1 MDSREVT
8 FRHYLST
15 LGLLNEKYILSEGR
29 FSVEQ
34 GYNLVKNN
42 ISKWKDDLPE
52 AIFIAS
58 DTIAIGCLQ
67 AFNELQINIP
77 DNIEIISINDNDI
90 SKFVSPPLTT
100 FRIEAEEIAKT
111 TIDMLVD
118 QIVYNRKTTKTVLL
132 NSELIIRKSFVPK
145 K

>member
-1 MDSREVT
+1 M
-8 FRHYLST
+8 
-15 LGLLNEKYILSEGR
+15 SEGR

>member
-1 MDSREVT
+1 M
-8 FRHYLST
+8 FKCNYYYLPT
-15 LGLLNEKYILSEGR
+15 LLDKE
-29 FSVEQ
+29 
-34 GYNLVKNN
+34 
-42 ISKWKDDLPE
+42 P
-52 AIFIAS
+52 
-58 DTIAIGCLQ
+58 
-67 AFNELQINIP
+67 ELQINIP

-132 NSELIIRKSFVPK
+132 NSELMIRKSFVPK
-145 K
+145 T